1 MQNTKRVSELLS
13 GPGKRL
19 ASLQQRA
26 GERTSTVA
34 QVRAALP
41 PKLSESVVTAGIEG
55 GRLTVGVSSA
65 VWASRLR
72 YLAEN
77 LRKRVS
83 ETSGME
89 VQRVRVRVVPP
100 TGT

>member
-1 MQNTKRVSELLS
+1 MQNTKRVSELLA

-19 ASLQQRA
+19 GSLQQRA
-26 GERTSTVA
+26 GERSSTLA

-41 PKLSESVVTAGIEG
+41 PKLSAAVVTAGIEG
-55 GRLTVGVSSA
+55 GRLTIGVSSA

-72 YLAEN
+72 YLSES
-77 LRKRVS
+77 LRKQVT
-83 ETSGME
+83 EASGVE
-89 VQRVRVRVVPP
+89 VQRVRVRVVPL